1 MSAAAGSLAPPSRSA
16 RELWTGLVCL
26 GLIVAIWSGFQIVS
40 RFSVR
45 GGMNP
50 FDLTALRFGISGL
63 IMLPWLLRD
72 GLNGVSWRRAIV
84 LAATGGLGFSF
95 LAFAGFMFAPAS
107 HAAALM
113 SGTQPLFTALAA
125 SALIGERLSPLK
137 RVGLALI
144 VGGVAFI
151 GIESYGAAGLG
162 HWRGDLCFL
171 GAALS
176 WALFA
181 VACRAW
187 DVRPMQGA
195 VIVCTFAMF
204 AYVPAYLVLATPQ
217 FDQVATGELLFQA
230 VYQGVLATIV
240 TMFAFTRAISILGA
254 ATTMMM
260 TAAVPGIVTLSA
272 GPLLGEIPSSLA
284 LAGVALVTM
293 GVIATVLT
301 LRPAQA
307 KP

>member
-1 MSAAAGSLAPPSRSA
+1 VSAAAGSLTSASRGA
-16 RELWTGLVCL
+16 REIWTGLACL
-26 GLIVAIWSGFQIVS
+26 ALIVAIWSGFQIVS

-50 FDLTALRFGISGL
+50 ADLTALRFGISGV

-72 GLNGVSWRRAIV
+72 GLNGVSWLRAIG

-95 LAFAGFMFAPAS
+95 LAFAGFMFAPAN

-113 SGTQPLFTALAA
+113 SGAQPLFTALAA
-125 SALIGERLSPLK
+125 TALIGERLGPLK
-137 RVGLALI
+137 RLGLALI

-151 GIESYGAAGLG
+151 GIESYAAAGLG
-162 HWRGDLCFL
+162 YWRGDLCFL
-171 GAALS
+171 GAALC

-195 VIVCTFAMF
+195 VIVCTFSMF
-204 AYVPAYLVLATPQ
+204 AYIPVYFILATPQ
-217 FDQVATGELLFQA
+217 LAEVPTGELIFQA
-230 VYQGVLATIV
+230 LYQGVLATIV
-240 TMFAFTRAISILGA
+240 TMLAFTRAVAILGA

-272 GPLLGEIPSSLA
+272 APLLGEIPSSLT